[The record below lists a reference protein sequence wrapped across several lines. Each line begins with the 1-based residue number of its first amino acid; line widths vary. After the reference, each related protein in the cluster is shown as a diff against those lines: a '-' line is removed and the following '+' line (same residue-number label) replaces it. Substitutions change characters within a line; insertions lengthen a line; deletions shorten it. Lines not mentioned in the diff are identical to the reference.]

1 VIDLLLDSN
10 ALSRW
15 ADKDTKV
22 LALLEA
28 VRRAG
33 GVVYVPTV
41 CLVESLTGK
50 PMDAA
55 LNQRLKGAVIVGL
68 DEATARLA
76 ARLRAEIGGEDAAD
90 PVVVATAHVM
100 RATIISV
107 DTDDIEP
114 LAGLVVPAV
123 PVVDPRQ

>member
-1 VIDLLLDSN
+1 MTDLLLDSN

-15 ADKDTKV
+15 AEKDGGV

-50 PMDAA
+50 PRDAA
-55 LNQRLKGAVIVGL
+55 LNERLKGAVIVGL
-68 DEATARLA
+68 DERTARLA
-76 ARLRAEIGGEDAAD
+76 ARLRAELGGDDAVD
-90 PVVVATAHVM
+90 PVVVATGHRM
-100 RATIISV
+100 RATVISV
-107 DTDDIEP
+107 DSDIEP
-114 LAGLVVPAV
+114 LAGLLTPAV
-123 PVVDPRQ
+123 PVVDPRD